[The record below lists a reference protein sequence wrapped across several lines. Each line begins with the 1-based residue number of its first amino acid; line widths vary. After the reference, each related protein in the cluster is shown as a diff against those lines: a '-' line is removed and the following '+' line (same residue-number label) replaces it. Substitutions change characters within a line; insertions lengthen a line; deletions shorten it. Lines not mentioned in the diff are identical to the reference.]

1 MTMNDPLANVLS
13 HMLNSERLGKTEC
26 VAKPVSKLITNV
38 LKLLQEKH
46 YIGDFSII
54 EDGKGNMIK
63 INLVGKIN
71 KCGVIKPKF
80 AVKKDNYIKFEKRFL
95 PARDFGVLVV
105 STPKGLMTHNEAV
118 EKGHGGKLIAYCY

>member
-1 MTMNDPLANVLS
+1 MNDPLANVLS
-13 HMLNSERLGKTEC
+13 HVLNSERLGKADC
-26 VAKPVSKLITNV
+26 IAKPVSKLILNV
-38 LKLLQEKH
+38 LKLLQEKQ
-46 YIGDFSII
+46 YIGDYSII

-95 PARDFGVLVV
+95 PARDFGVLIV
-105 STPKGLMTHNEAV
+105 STPKGLMTHNEAT
-118 EKGHGGKLIAYCY
+118 EKGFGGRLIAYCY

>member
-13 HMLNSERLGKTEC
+13 HMLNSERLGKADC
-26 VAKPVSKLITNV
+26 IAKPVSKLILNV

-46 YIGDFSII
+46 YIGDYSVI

-63 INLVGKIN
+63 INLIGKIN

-95 PARDFGVLVV
+95 PARDFGVLIV
-105 STPKGLMTHNEAV
+105 STPKGLMAHNEAT
-118 EKGHGGKLIAYCY
+118 EKGFGGRLIAYCY